1 MIKLIKIN
9 VLGSYHVTNCYII
22 WDEKTKEAAIVDP
35 ADDAQKI
42 IENIR
47 DLNLKLKYVM
57 LTHAHKDHTVALNE
71 LLKNYDIKVIA
82 SVDEAPMLEG
92 KVNDCSDVFGLS
104 QVPFNLSRFILLN
117 DGECFNIGDIN
128 IKIIHTPG
136 HTKGSACYYIEDEKI
151 LLTGD
156 TLFSDCFGRCDLD
169 SASIEDMANS
179 LYNLYKNYNDVH
191 IFPGHNLTNINI
203 KDTYPQ
209 IKELLEYVA
218 GVNLDELLK

>member
-9 VLGSYHVTNCYII
+9 VLRSYHVTNCYII

-57 LTHAHKDHTVALNE
+57 LTHAHKDHTIALNE

-104 QVPFNLSRFILLN
+104 QVPFDLSRFILLN

-209 IKELLEYVA
+209 IKELLEHVA

>member
-57 LTHAHKDHTVALNE
+57 LTHAHKDHTIALNE

-104 QVPFNLSRFILLN
+104 QVP
-117 DGECFNIGDIN
+117 
-128 IKIIHTPG
+128 
-136 HTKGSACYYIEDEKI
+136 
-151 LLTGD
+151 LT
-156 TLFSDCFGRCDLD
+156 
-169 SASIEDMANS
+169 
-179 LYNLYKNYNDVH
+179 
-191 IFPGHNLTNINI
+191 
-203 KDTYPQ
+203 
-209 IKELLEYVA
+209 
-218 GVNLDELLK
+218 

>member
-57 LTHAHKDHTVALNE
+57 LTHAHKDHTIALNE

-104 QVPFNLSRFILLN
+104 QVPFDLSRFILLN
-117 DGECFNIGDIN
+117 DGECFNIGDII

-151 LLTGD
+151 ILTGD

-209 IKELLEYVA
+209 IKELLEHVA

>member
-22 WDEKTKEAAIVDP
+22 WDEKTKEATIVDP

-104 QVPFNLSRFILLN
+104 QVPFDLSRFILLN

-209 IKELLEYVA
+209 IKELLEHVA

>member
-57 LTHAHKDHTVALNE
+57 LTHAHKDHTIALNE

-104 QVPFNLSRFILLN
+104 QLPFDLSRFILLN

-209 IKELLEYVA
+209 IKELLEHVA

>member
-57 LTHAHKDHTVALNE
+57 LTHAHKDHTIALNE

-104 QVPFNLSRFILLN
+104 QVPFDLSRFILLN

-209 IKELLEYVA
+209 IKELLEHVA
-218 GVNLDELLK
+218 GVNLNELLK

>member
-104 QVPFNLSRFILLN
+104 QVPFDLSRFILLN

-209 IKELLEYVA
+209 IKELLEHVA

>member
-209 IKELLEYVA
+209 IKELLEHVA

>member
-57 LTHAHKDHTVALNE
+57 LTHAHKDHTIALNE

-92 KVNDCSDVFGLS
+92 KVNDCSDVFGLR
-104 QVPFNLSRFILLN
+104 QVPFDLSRFILLN

>member
-57 LTHAHKDHTVALNE
+57 LTHAHKDHTIALNE

-104 QVPFNLSRFILLN
+104 QVPFDLSRFILLN

-209 IKELLEYVA
+209 IKELLEHVA

>member
-9 VLGSYHVTNCYII
+9 VLGSYRVTNCCII

-57 LTHAHKDHTVALNE
+57 LTHAHKDHTIALNE

-104 QVPFNLSRFILLN
+104 QVPFDLSRFILLN
-117 DGECFNIGDIN
+117 DGECFNIGDII

-151 LLTGD
+151 ILTGD

-209 IKELLEYVA
+209 IKELLEHVA

>member
-22 WDEKTKEAAIVDP
+22 WDEKTKEVAIVDP

-57 LTHAHKDHTVALNE
+57 LTHAHKDHTIALNE

-104 QVPFNLSRFILLN
+104 QVPFDLSRFILLN
-117 DGECFNIGDIN
+117 DGDCFNIGDIN

-209 IKELLEYVA
+209 IKELLEHVA

>member
-57 LTHAHKDHTVALNE
+57 LTHAHKDHTIALNE

-104 QVPFNLSRFILLN
+104 QVPFDLSRFILLN